1 MKTNINI
8 KICAAVLLMM
18 GLLPMLSSCDN
29 EAVENSGNQRKIVFS
44 SVLGEV
50 STRGTI
56 ATDLGGSIAL
66 MAYRYSGEWTGNTE
80 SPNFMYKEA
89 ATSLDNTNWT
99 TATQYYWPNTSER
112 MRFFGYAP
120 VDAYDGTNGTL
131 SAQSDLGPVTF
142 SGFTVPTNIADQQDL
157 LFGESPEYVCSTAN
171 TVSIA
176 FHHILTAIQFSTT
189 NTDGTIESIKFVGV
203 PYSGT
208 YTANTATG
216 GSWTLN
222 DLPASPN
229 EYTGTLTGTFFMIPQ
244 TLPATA
250 QVVITYR
257 DSDNY
262 SQTLTYSLSGKTWE
276 MGKKYVYTINIADN
290 EATLTPTVVA
300 WTTTDNTLDY

>member
-131 SAQSDLGPVTF
+131 SAQSALGPVTF
-142 SGFTVPTNIADQQDL
+142 SGFTVPTNIADQQIAGADVTAQLHHHNGLGAKVSYAFTKNIVKKGQPDL
-157 LFGESPEYVCSTAN
+157 TSARPHSLTWRFDYDHQFTKNYGLYVA
-171 TVSIA
+171 
-176 FHHILTAIQFSTT
+176 L
-189 NTDGTIESIKFVGV
+189 
-203 PYSGT
+203 SGRFLSAVDVT
-208 YTANTATG
+208 
-216 GSWTLN
+216 
-222 DLPASPN
+222 
-229 EYTGTLTGTFFMIPQ
+229 EYTSQELDEMGTTHYNGH
-244 TLPATA
+244 TLWK
-250 QVVITYR
+250 
-257 DSDNY
+257 
-262 SQTLTYSLSGKTWE
+262 LSLSQRFMKGINLNCAVDNLFNYQP
-276 MGKKYVYTINIADN
+276 KKYYANSPVTIG
-290 EATLTPTVVA
+290 TTVTVGLSI
-300 WTTTDNTLDY
+300 DIDKFF